1 MRLPLSLFI
10 AHAIRLRHI
19 LLALLPFSITFG
31 GVALLTLLVIV
42 DIRRDLLSEYTILIL
57 D

>member
-1 MRLPLSLFI
+1 MRFPLSLFI
-10 AHAIRLRHI
+10 AHTIWLRYI

-31 GVALLTLLVIV
+31 GVTLLTLLVIA
-42 DIRRDLLSEYTILIL
+42 DIRRDLFSEYTILIL